1 MPEKNN
7 HTEKLMT
14 KIVLLRGTKWRNIL
28 HSTIT
33 PYLALHNKYNDWVKI
48 TNFLAYFGRHSCV
61 KEDKGVDT

>member
-14 KIVLLRGTKWRNIL
+14 KIVLLRETKWRNIL
-28 HSTIT
+28 NSTIT

-48 TNFLAYFGRHSCV
+48 TNFLAYFGRHSCGV
-61 KEDKGVDT
+61 EDKGADA